1 MKPDVFGSGGG
12 KNREITGRW
21 NAAAIYR
28 QREEQVHATGDR
40 LMRAE
45 AKARELQAVAAHPVS
60 ELLACPPGTSSLLTA
75 AAQTLTFGQGDVIF
89 RQASVCSGLYLVIQ
103 GQLQRRTERLDTRVT
118 LGMAR
123 PGDLVE
129 LAAALGD
136 RTHTYSLLA
145 QGSGSLLLLPMEALQ
160 RAFDSY
166 PPLRMQLLEELAR
179 EVSRAYHAC
188 SITRGLRTRR
198 SRFAMS

>member
-1 MKPDVFGSGGG
+1 MKPDAFGVGGT
-12 KNREITGRW
+12 KNRELSGRW
-21 NAAAIYR
+21 NAAAVYR
-28 QREEQVHATGDR
+28 RREEQVNAKGDG

-45 AKARELQAVAAHPVS
+45 AKARELQAIAAHPVS
-60 ELLACPPGTSSLLTA
+60 ELLACPPAISTLLTA
-75 AAQTLTFGQGDVIF
+75 AAQTLTFDGGELIF
-89 RQASVCSGLYLVIQ
+89 RQGAPCAGLYLVIQ

-118 LGMAR
+118 LGVVR

-136 RTHTYSLLA
+136 RQHTFSLVA
-145 QGSGSLLLLPMEALQ
+145 QGAGSLLLLPMDALQ
-160 RAFDSY
+160 QAFNSY

-188 SITRGLRTRR
+188 SLTRGLRTRR